1 MATGYLARFYPALAT
16 AFAALTVEEQQ
27 IASLL
32 ATDLAIGRTG
42 ADASVDDLPPRMD
55 LKDFTRE
62 WSSEEQAEAYR
73 NFQRRMAVSA
83 LKSAVGGRAEAAIC
97 DATLSIRDEQAI
109 LRVVAS
115 ARGSGSERGEHAAV
129 GPVTDGFASLAGA
142 SVDRKG
148 PRGTPTN
155 TLVLYDA
162 GGAWGYRI
170 YTGAWISNERLPD
183 LGSDGDLESAQTAL
197 LRLVTKQTGLSYEE
211 AVWITRRPGWWS
223 SDLRV
228 DVDRSDGLVPGVT
241 VVGVVSAHN
250 PGGLELALDS
260 GDEASVGRQ
269 FIDSNPLVDE
279 DPTLWP
285 AVGTRVIGHVQGRR
299 PNGELRVSLVS
310 ER

>member
-1 MATGYLARFYPALAT
+1 MATGYLARFYPALAA
-16 AFAALTVEEQQ
+16 AFAALTVEQQ
-27 IASLL
+27 QSASLL

-42 ADASVDDLPPRMD
+42 ADVSVDDLLARMD
-55 LKDFTRE
+55 LKDFARE
-62 WSSEEQAEAYR
+62 WSSEEQAEASR
-73 NFQRRMAVSA
+73 KVMRHTAVSA
-83 LKSAVGGRAEAAIC
+83 LKSAIGGRVEAAIC
-97 DATLSIRDEQAI
+97 DATLSIRDEEAI
-109 LRVVAS
+109 LSIVAS
-115 ARGSGSERGEHAAV
+115 ARDSGSEREAHPAV
-129 GPVTDGFASLAGA
+129 GPVTGGFASSAGQ
-142 SVDRKG
+142 SMDPPG

-183 LGSDGDLESAQTAL
+183 LGSDGDLESAQAAL
-197 LRLVTKQTGLSYEE
+197 LRLITKMTRLSYEE
-211 AVWITRRPGWWS
+211 VVWITRRPGWWS

-228 DVDRSDGLVPGVT
+228 DVDRSDGFVPGVT